1 MGYKVGDMVVYP
13 RHGAAKVEAITDRT
27 VRGVTREY
35 LQLSVLSS
43 DGLVINVPVDNVKK
57 VGVRDIVDANEV
69 SKVFEILRTPII
81 EKEMNWSRRY
91 KLNVEKIA
99 TGDVNKIAEVVRD
112 LAQRDVDEHGLSAGE
127 KRMLTRARS
136 ILTSEIALSE
146 KIEESEAQR
155 LLDVNLGYEQPQ
167 PGDEAH
173 HTEAPEEAAQDT
185 LARLEAEGKKLKK
198 KCSAPP
204 CASARGSMP
213 TGSPLPMPTGRC
225 GWPVCRGTV
234 PASRAIRMAMS
245 PRTR

>member
-1 MGYKVGDMVVYP
+1 MAHLIELSTRVHGGFMGYKVGDMVVYP
-13 RHGAAKVEAITDRT
+13 RHGAARVEAVSERT
-27 VRGVTREY
+27 VRGITREY

-43 DGLVINVPVDNVKK
+43 DGLVINVPVDNVEQ
-57 VGVRDIVDANEV
+57 VGVRDIVDAKEV
-69 SKVFEILRTPII
+69 AKVFEILRTPIV

-146 KIEESEAQR
+146 HLDEEQAAR
-155 LLDVNLGYEQPQ
+155 LLDVNLGFSEPE

-173 HTEAPEEAAQDT
+173 HTFAPEEPAHMT
-185 LARLEAEGKKLKK
+185 MARLAAENKKSRRR
-198 KCSAPP
+198 SA
-204 CASARGSMP
+204 
-213 TGSPLPMPTGRC
+213 
-225 GWPVCRGTV
+225 
-234 PASRAIRMAMS
+234 
-245 PRTR
+245 